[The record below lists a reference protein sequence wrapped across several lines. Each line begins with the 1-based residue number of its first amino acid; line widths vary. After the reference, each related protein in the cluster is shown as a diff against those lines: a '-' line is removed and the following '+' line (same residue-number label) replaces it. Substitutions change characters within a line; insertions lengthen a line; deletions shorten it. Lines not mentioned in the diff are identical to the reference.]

1 MGYDYGYDMLR
12 TAGNASSGFA
22 GSVVWLIVAFV
33 LSVVGCLAAYF
44 LFVKNNTKLNNKF
57 LVWLRDFL
65 RFDKMLIETILKI
78 TYIFTALFITLGSFA
93 FIGVNFLC
101 FLCILIFGNIL
112 ARVIYEALLIMIMIW
127 KNTTDI
133 KKGLKK

>member
-12 TAGNASSGFA
+12 TVENASSGFA

-33 LSVVGCLAAYF
+33 LSIVGCLAAYF

-93 FIGVNFLC
+93 VIGVNFLS
-101 FLCILIFGNIL
+101 FLCILVFGNIL
-112 ARVIYEALLIMIMIW
+112 ARVIYEGSLIMIMIW

>member
-12 TAGNASSGFA
+12 TVENASSGFA

-33 LSVVGCLAAYF
+33 LSIVGCLAAYF

-93 FIGVNFLC
+93 FIGVSFLG